1 MTILD
6 DLARIHQQDTQDVLG
21 IVSKQTEQ
29 LAYDFALPPMDF
41 TPQNIVYAAMGG
53 SALVA
58 DLALSWP
65 GCNVPLEIVRDYNLP
80 MYVGSRTLVIV
91 ASYSGTSEETLS
103 AMAQAEEKG
112 AHIAVISAGGAM
124 AERARQKG
132 YPLAVMPP
140 LAQSRYATLYNFKAL
155 LDILAACGVVDAV
168 AVGQGLAT
176 ATDHVNEAIAHW
188 LPEMPTKQNTAK
200 QLALELMGKS
210 VVIYAGAM
218 LAPAARKWKISINEN
233 AKQVAW
239 WNHLPEMNHNEFTGW
254 TAQPHDKPYAVVEL
268 RSALEHER
276 TQKRF
281 VVTERLLSGMRPAP
295 EVVEVSGTTLP
306 EQLLWAFA
314 FGDFVSVYL
323 ALLNGQDPA
332 PVSHVTK
339 LKQHMEQ

>member
-6 DLARIHQQDTQDVLG
+6 DLAGIHQKDSQDVLG
-21 IVSKQTEQ
+21 IIGKQTQQ
-29 LAYDFALPPMDF
+29 LTYDFGLSPMDF

-80 MYVGSRTLVIV
+80 QYVGPQTLVIL
-91 ASYSGTSEETLS
+91 ASYSGTSEETVS
-103 AMAQAEEKG
+103 ALAQAEQKG
-112 AHIAVISAGGAM
+112 ARIAVITAGGTIGA
-124 AERARQKG
+124 RAQEKG
-132 YPLAVMPP
+132 YPLAVMPA
-140 LAQSRYATLYNFKAL
+140 LAQSRYATLYNLKAL
-155 LDILAACGVVDAV
+155 LDILVACNAVDAAKV
-168 AVGQGLAT
+168 QQGLQAAT
-176 ATDHVNEAIAHW
+176 AHVDEAVASW
-188 LPEMPTKQNTAK
+188 LPEVATKQNPAK
-200 QLALELMGKS
+200 QLALELMGRS
-210 VVIYAGAM
+210 VVVYAGTK

-239 WNHLPEMNHNEFTGW
+239 WNQLPEMNHNEFTGW
-254 TAQPHDKPYAVVEL
+254 TAQPHDKPYAVIEL
-268 RSALEHER
+268 RSSLEHER

-295 EVVEVSGTTLP
+295 EVVDVAGKTLP
-306 EQLLWAFA
+306 EQLLWTFA

-332 PVSHVTK
+332 PVDHVSK
-339 LKQHMEQ
+339 LKKQMEQ